1 MVIFVQVHYDYSS
14 HSIFLGK
21 EILRQ
26 LRENVKHKILTIA
39 LLNSSINFV
48 IYYFMSR
55 QFRKTF
61 IEVFGSTCCTK
72 CPRARFLSSTRA
84 SGFTKHKVTKGFLGL
99 EINCSNMWHWFYDY
113 FWIFTMADFFYEPIQ
128 KKNSEH
134 CMFIV

>member
-1 MVIFVQVHYDYSS
+1 M
-14 HSIFLGK
+14 
-21 EILRQ
+21 
-26 LRENVKHKILTIA
+26 RENLKYKIRSIA

-84 SGFTKHKVTKGFLGL
+84 SGFTKHKVIKGFLGL
-99 EINCSNMWHWFYDY
+99 EIINWFIFFKLILNICSFY
-113 FWIFTMADFFYEPIQ
+113 FSNINQQMIIQ
-128 KKNSEH
+128 KFLVQKPSCINTKKSKKKWLKIH
-134 CMFIV
+134 D